1 MAHAVADYSNYNFW
15 ILLVLGV
22 LRMHTAQSAIYHTS
36 TCCLWVS
43 RPGVPEDMEGEC
55 KNYSG
60 LCSFTVSFVTMSVG
74 NVNCYPELGTVMLI
88 GNTLIC
94 TYIHRG
100 GVTIDTGLW
109 CDVLF
114 LVTWLSGI
122 PLVCKFAYLSDR
134 SAACTRDCRA
144 ECPDAVP
151 YQRRHGS
158 GMEANPT
165 EDLHPLVQ

>member
-1 MAHAVADYSNYNFW
+1 MCTYV
-15 ILLVLGV
+15 
-22 LRMHTAQSAIYHTS
+22 
-36 TCCLWVS
+36 TCCSHLS
-43 RPGVPEDMEGEC
+43 KGEC
-55 KNYSG
+55 QQ
-60 LCSFTVSFVTMSVG
+60 VSSRWHQSLH
-74 NVNCYPELGTVMLI
+74 P
-88 GNTLIC
+88 
-94 TYIHRG
+94 YIHRG

-134 SAACTRDCRA
+134 RVACTRDCRA